1 MANTKKSAA
10 PAKKASK
17 KAAAPAQKRT
27 TKAKSVAPPTPPVV
41 ETVSAPETVP
51 SLDTSA
57 PVEEKSSATL
67 MATEFT
73 AYLAKLQQAVS
84 LLSTLRQEF
93 RVLERKTLREL
104 KSADKVTARRRRRA
118 GVRAPSGF
126 VKPTKISD
134 ELASFL
140 EKPSGTEMARTE
152 VTREINAYI
161 RAHNLQDKSNGR
173 KINAD
178 KKLSTLLS
186 LTDSDE
192 LTYFNLQ
199 KYMSRHFHKATKSS
213 ETSA

>member
-10 PAKKASK
+10 PSSK
-17 KAAAPAQKRT
+17 KAKKTAAPKRA
-27 TKAKSVAPPTPPVV
+27 TKAKTVTPPAPPVV
-41 ETVSAPETVP
+41 EPTPVVETAPATE
-51 SLDTSA
+51 D
-57 PVEEKSSATL
+57 KSSATL
-67 MATEFT
+67 MASEFT

-104 KSADKVTARRRRRA
+104 KSADKVTAKRKRRA

-140 EKPSGTEMARTE
+140 AKPSGTEMARTE

-178 KKLSTLLS
+178 EKLSTLLS

-199 KYMSRHFHKATKSS
+199 KYMSRHFHKATKTSESS
-213 ETSA
+213 PA

>member
-1 MANTKKSAA
+1 MTTSKKTPA
-10 PAKKASK
+10 PSKKASK
-17 KAAAPAQKRT
+17 KPAAPKRAPK
-27 TKAKSVAPPTPPVV
+27 TKTVAPPTPPVV
-41 ETVSAPETVP
+41 EPTNVVEPTLALDAVSTDA
-51 SLDTSA
+51 D
-57 PVEEKSSATL
+57 KSSATL
-67 MATEFT
+67 MAPEFT

-104 KSADKVTARRRRRA
+104 KTADKVTAKRKRRA

-140 EKPSGTEMARTE
+140 AKPSGTEMARTE

-178 KKLSTLLS
+178 EKLSTLLS
-186 LTDSDE
+186 LTDNDE

-199 KYMSRHFHKATKSS
+199 KYMSRHFHKATKTT
-213 ETSA
+213 ETSSA

>member
-27 TKAKSVAPPTPPVV
+27 TKAKAVAPPAPPVV
-41 ETVSAPETVP
+41 ETVSVPETVP
-51 SLDTSA
+51 ALDASA

-67 MATEFT
+67 MASEFT

>member
-1 MANTKKSAA
+1 MTTSKKTPA
-10 PAKKASK
+10 PSKKASK
-17 KAAAPAQKRT
+17 KPAAPKRAPK
-27 TKAKSVAPPTPPVV
+27 TKTLAPPTPPVV
-41 ETVSAPETVP
+41 EPTNVVEPTLALDAVSTDA
-51 SLDTSA
+51 D
-57 PVEEKSSATL
+57 KSSATL
-67 MATEFT
+67 MAPEFT

-104 KSADKVTARRRRRA
+104 KTADKVTAKRKRRA

-140 EKPSGTEMARTE
+140 SKPSGTEMARTE

-178 KKLSTLLS
+178 EKLSTLLS
-186 LTDSDE
+186 LTDNDE

-199 KYMSRHFHKATKSS
+199 KYMSRHFHKATKTT
-213 ETSA
+213 ETSSA

>member
-10 PAKKASK
+10 PTSKKASK
-17 KAAAPAQKRT
+17 KAAAPKRAS
-27 TKAKSVAPPTPPVV
+27 KAKTVAPPTPPVV
-41 ETVSAPETVP
+41 EPTPVLEA
-51 SLDTSA
+51 A
-57 PVEEKSSATL
+57 PVTEEKSSATL
-67 MATEFT
+67 MAPEFT

-104 KSADKVTARRRRRA
+104 KTADKVTAKRRRRA

-140 EKPSGTEMARTE
+140 SKPSGTEMARTE

-178 KKLSTLLS
+178 EKLSTLLS

-199 KYMSRHFHKATKSS
+199 KYMSRHFHKAAKSS
-213 ETSA
+213 ETTPA